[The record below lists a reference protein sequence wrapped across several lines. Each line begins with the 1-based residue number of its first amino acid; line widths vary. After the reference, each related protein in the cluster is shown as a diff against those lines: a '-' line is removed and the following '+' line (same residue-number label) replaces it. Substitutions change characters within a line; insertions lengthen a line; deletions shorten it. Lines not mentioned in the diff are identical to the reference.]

1 MPGIKRV
8 GRKKERFEEI
18 LQQAASLFRERGY
31 HGVTMDDI
39 AEGLGLSKLS
49 IYYYFESKESILYI
63 INDLAHTKNLKNLKG
78 IVNSEDS
85 PETKLRQAIKNHVS
99 ILLSELSPATAA
111 LREEHSLLPEN
122 RKKLIRKRDRYD
134 QMIRGIISEGI
145 KKGVFIECDPKM
157 AWFVIVGAVSHIL
170 NWYSPEGPLTKEQIG
185 DFFAEFLIRML
196 LVSPPPVLPVD
207 KNPE

>member
-1 MPGIKRV
+1 MPGIRRV

-18 LQQAASLFRERGY
+18 LRQAASLFREKGY

-39 AEGLGLSKLS
+39 AEGLGVSKLS
-49 IYYYFESKESILYI
+49 IYYYFESKESILYN
-63 INDLAHTKNLKNLKG
+63 INDLAHTKTLKNLKG
-78 IVNSEDS
+78 IVNSEDP
-85 PETKLRQAIKNHVS
+85 PETKLRLAIKNHINV
-99 ILLSELSPATAA
+99 LLAELSPATAA

-122 RKKLIRKRDRYD
+122 RNKLIKKRDQYD
-134 QMIRGIISEGI
+134 RMIRGIISEGI
-145 KKGVFIECDPKM
+145 EKGVFIECDPKM
-157 AWFVIVGAVSHIL
+157 AWFIIVGAVSHIL

-196 LVSPPPVLPVD
+196 LPTPPLVMPVD